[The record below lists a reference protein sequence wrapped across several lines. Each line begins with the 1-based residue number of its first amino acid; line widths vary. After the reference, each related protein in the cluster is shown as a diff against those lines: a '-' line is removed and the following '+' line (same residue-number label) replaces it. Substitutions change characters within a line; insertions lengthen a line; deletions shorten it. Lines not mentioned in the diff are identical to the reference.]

1 MSDEHHQGL
10 SSAERLS
17 DPHKR
22 KRTPSHYA
30 TQIADFKNV
39 TLPPSRITLQL
50 HAETR
55 LPGRVRAARVLLRV
69 EKTSREG
76 GWPAF
81 CPQAKSIHSR

>member
-1 MSDEHHQGL
+1 MSDEHHQGV

-17 DPHKR
+17 DPNKR

-39 TLPPSRITLQL
+39 SLTSSRITLQL

-55 LPGRVRAARVLLRV
+55 LPDMVKVVRVLLWLG
-69 EKTSREG
+69 KINMEG
-76 GWPAF
+76 E
-81 CPQAKSIHSR
+81 